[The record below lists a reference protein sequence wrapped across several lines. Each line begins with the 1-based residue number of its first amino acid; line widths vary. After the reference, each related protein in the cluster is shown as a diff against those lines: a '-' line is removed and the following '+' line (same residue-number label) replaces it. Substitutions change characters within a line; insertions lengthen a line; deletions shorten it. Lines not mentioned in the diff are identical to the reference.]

1 MKLKTESVFR
11 LSAAALV
18 AAGIIWTA
26 VNLLRADSFFQ
37 LLRSKQESIV
47 KLREIKQ
54 QNDLIEASFV
64 ALAAVSNT
72 VPPLSALASAT
83 VTGAVAEIRELDSRA
98 LGRGW
103 NVKRMEIKFNEV
115 NLNAIADFLRA
126 SETQRPPWRLAECVM
141 VSSPKADGIGSAT
154 LTMETV
160 TGRPQ

>member
-47 KLREIKQ
+47 KLQEIKQ
-54 QNDLIEASFV
+54 QNDLIEASFA
-64 ALAAVSNT
+64 ALTAVSNT
-72 VPPLSALASAT
+72 VPPLSAIASSA
-83 VTGAVAEIRELDSRA
+83 VTGTVAEIRDLDSRA

-115 NLNAIADFLRA
+115 NLNSIADFLRSA
-126 SETQRPPWRLAECVM
+126 ETRQPPWRLAECVI
-141 VSSPKADGIGSAT
+141 VSSQKADGYGSAT
-154 LTMETV
+154 LIMETV
-160 TGRPQ
+160 YH